1 MNLNKIKQF
10 AKSVL
15 AVPYIR
21 KFTRHSK
28 TLLYKFLAFGKVF
41 ALPYHFL
48 IGHAFDRE
56 IMAFTRAVN
65 QYNRK
70 VSSAQISNVALR
82 RNIHRL
88 EKGLIMENRRPI
100 FALDYIGETIES
112 YALVMKQSKAAGTD
126 LREIH
131 WAHDVLEEYFK
142 AADSSHILIHK
153 LKGEFEALPAPENIL
168 KPGHLAPYESKNRAK
183 LKIPP
188 YEEFLNLALKRRS
201 VRWFSDKKVP
211 REEIDKAFSAAFLA
225 PSACNRQPF
234 KYRVFDDPALVKEI
248 ANIPFGTA
256 GYADNLPVV
265 IVVTG
270 DLSDFFSAR
279 DRHTIYI
286 DASLSAMAFMLAL
299 ETLGLSSITINW
311 PDFGLLETRMKKK
324 LRLKAYERPVLMLGV
339 GYAKDEGRIPYSQKK
354 PLELLRTYNDPVG

>member
-1 MNLNKIKQF
+1 MNLNNIKHF
-10 AKSVL
+10 AKTVL
-15 AVPYIR
+15 AVPFIR
-21 KFTRHSK
+21 KFIRRSK
-28 TLLYKFLAFGKVF
+28 ILLYKVLALGRGF
-41 ALPYHFL
+41 ALPYQFI

-65 QYNRK
+65 HYNRK
-70 VSSAQISNVALR
+70 VSRAQVTNIALR

-88 EKGLIMENRRPI
+88 EKGLIMENRRPV
-100 FALDYIGETIES
+100 FALDYIDETVENF
-112 YALVMKQSKAAGTD
+112 ALIIMQSKAAGTD

-131 WAHDVLEEYFK
+131 WAHDVLSEYF
-142 AADSSHILIHK
+142 DVVDTSHSLICK
-153 LKGEFEALPAPENIL
+153 LKMKFEELPEPEDIQ
-168 KPGHLAPYESKNRAK
+168 KQGQLAPYESKNRAN
-183 LKIPP
+183 LKIPS
-188 YEEFLNLALKRRS
+188 YEEFLSLAQKRRS
-201 VRWFSDKKVP
+201 VRWFSEKKVP
-211 REEIDKAFSAAFLA
+211 REAIDKALSVAALA

-234 KYRVFDDPALVKEI
+234 KYRVFDDPVLVKEI

-311 PDFGLLETRMKKK
+311 PDFGLLESRMQKK
-324 LRLKAYERPVLMLGV
+324 LHLKAYERPVLILGV

-354 PLELLRTYNDPVG
+354 PLDLLRTYNDIGG